1 MDKYS
6 KSASNAIPRN
16 HIYPLSIIHCQLNR
30 PLDINQKKHDFFIK
44 TITKMSLCAQTL
56 LFLQSRKRTL
66 LLTFPVG
73 VDFQL
78 RHGEQR

>member
-1 MDKYS
+1 
-6 KSASNAIPRN
+6 
-16 HIYPLSIIHCQLNR
+16 
-30 PLDINQKKHDFFIK
+30 
-44 TITKMSLCAQTL
+44 MSLCAHTL